1 MYRSVFPDRPSEP
14 PPSGFGLHPLG
25 DRSTWRKKYK
35 RHTEEEWVRL
45 EALYRAGVPARALA
59 RRYGGS
65 ERTIFRHM
73 QRRMAL
79 HRDQP
84 LEAQGANDPPTDQA
98 FLTAMAEL
106 RQDELTDGAPPRPGD
121 PPVDPEAAD
130 LECQI
135 LSPDATPKQAARAA
149 TTTAIQHMRKRNP
162 RAAGAYL
169 RLANSLV
176 RLDQAL
182 AEPQPESAE
191 DPPSPARLS
200 AIAVLHASW
209 HEERARYAARDAARR
224 ARVAA
229 HAVVRKAHQ
238 DAEAIRAGAQTGGQ
252 TGGPQAPSLADPAP
266 DL

>member
-79 HRDQP
+79 HKDQP
-84 LEAQGANDPPTDQA
+84 QGADHANDPPTDQA

-106 RQDELTDGAPPRPGD
+106 RQDELTPGPPPRPGD
-121 PPVDPEAAD
+121 DPVDPEAAD

-149 TTTAIQHMRKRNP
+149 TTTAIQHIRRRDPKQ
-162 RAAGAYL
+162 AGAYL

-176 RLDQAL
+176 RLDRAL
-182 AEPQPESAE
+182 AEPAPESA
-191 DPPSPARLS
+191 DTPPSPARLS

-224 ARVAA
+224 ARIAA
-229 HAVVRKAHQ
+229 TAVVRTATQEAETIRSAAHNVS
-238 DAEAIRAGAQTGGQ
+238 QTGGQ
-252 TGGPQAPSLADPAP
+252 TVSHPAAGARQ
-266 DL
+266 